1 MSITRVGL
9 VAKTGVEAAA
19 SVLADLAGW
28 LEARNVRPVFETETA
43 LLAGLPPG
51 RATVSRD
58 ELPRECD
65 LIVVLGGDGSL
76 IGMAG
81 RIAEAGVDVPIVGVN
96 FGNLGFLTEITLEEL
111 YQSLESVIDGTA
123 IIEERMMLRA
133 RTLRDGEPFAE
144 RLALNDVVITKGAL
158 SRIIDLAV
166 AIGDQPVMRV
176 RADGLIIASPT
187 GSTAYNL
194 AAGGPILHPEV
205 DAMLL
210 TPIAPHMLTNRPIV
224 LPRGVQSAHP
234 VGDER
239 RERRSVRHLRRPVR
253 PCAGGRGH
261 HPRQQRGSPPP
272 AHSRLEPHLLRRP
285 QAEVEVERALR
296 AGTRDSGLAL
306 LPERLHLELEH
317 VGIVFGER

>member
-1 MSITRVGL
+1 MPITRVGL
-9 VAKTGVEAAA
+9 VAKTGVDAAA

-28 LEARNVRPVFETETA
+28 LDARNVRPVFETDTA
-43 LLAGLPPG
+43 ALAGLPPD

-58 ELPRECD
+58 NLPLESD

-123 IIEERMMLRA
+123 LIEERMMLRA
-133 RTLRDGEPFAE
+133 RTLRDGAVYAE

-166 AIGDQPVMRV
+166 GIGDQPVMRM

-205 DAMLL
+205 DALLL

-224 LPRGVQSAHP
+224 LPGGSEVHIQSAMNGANDEVFVTFDGQSGHALED
-234 VGDER
+234 GDMILVSRAER
-239 RERRSVRHLRRPVR
+239 PLRLIRASSRTYFDVLRQKLKWSER
-253 PCAGGRGH
+253 
-261 HPRQQRGSPPP
+261 
-272 AHSRLEPHLLRRP
+272 
-285 QAEVEVERALR
+285 
-296 AGTRDSGLAL
+296 
-306 LPERLHLELEH
+306 
-317 VGIVFGER
+317 